1 MPIVHHKTN
10 HNQRPALRNLLA
22 FLGRFGHVF
31 LFVALEIASFALVF
45 RYNSY
50 QGSAW
55 FSTAN
60 AVAGRISEA
69 SATVSQFFSMAE
81 NNRRL
86 TERNLVLEQQM
97 QYLHGLLVDS
107 WQQSALDSAL
117 AAVSRPD
124 STGPKATAGQ
134 RMMAQMKTLTDDYR
148 TIPARVVGNELH
160 RTNNFVTI
168 NRGRADGV
176 RPDMGVASGLGVVGI
191 VYLTSDH
198 YSVVIPIVSQ
208 RSSISCAVGRQG
220 YFGYLRWDGGDIAT
234 AWLDDVPRHAKC
246 RRGDAVYTSGY
257 SAVFPRGVLVGHVLQ
272 IANSDDGLSFK
283 LKVRLATDFSRL
295 RDVTVIDNTPVRER
309 LQLLQAAHDS
319 LKTR

>member
-1 MPIVHHKTN
+1 
-10 HNQRPALRNLLA
+10 LRNLLA
-22 FLGRFGHVF
+22 FLGRFAHII

-60 AVAGRISEA
+60 AVAGCLNEA
-69 SATVSQFFSMAE
+69 SATVGQFFSMAE
-81 NNRRL
+81 NNRLL
-86 TERNLVLEQQM
+86 TERNLVLEQQVEH
-97 QYLHGLLVDS
+97 LRGLLADS
-107 WQQSALDSAL
+107 AQQARLDSAL
-117 AAVSRPD
+117 VAVARPD
-124 STGPKATAGQ
+124 SVGPKATAGQ
-134 RMMAQMKTLTDDYR
+134 RMMAQMKAITDNYR

-168 NRGRADGV
+168 NRGSADGV
-176 RPDMGVASGLGVVGI
+176 RPDMGVAGGMGVVGI
-191 VYLTSDH
+191 VYLVSEH
-198 YSVVIPIVSQ
+198 YAVVIPAVSL
-208 RSSISCAVGRQG
+208 RSSISCAVGEHG
-220 YFGYLRWDGGDIAT
+220 YFGYLRWDGSDIAT
-234 AWLDDVPRHAKC
+234 AWLDDVPRHARC

-272 IANSDDGLSFK
+272 VANSDDGLSFK

-295 RDVTVIDNTPVRER
+295 RDVAVIDNTPALER
-309 LQLLQAAHDS
+309 LKLLQAARDS